1 MMAHH
6 AHRHGDMRSCQ
17 CHSEGAGVHLS
28 GPGGPADSESGVRQS
43 ASRFCR
49 WRRELSGGLGI
60 AAPWAIEA
68 APNAAATAAASVGGR
83 FWARPRRAW

>member
-17 CHSEGAGVHLS
+17 CHSEGAGVPLS
-28 GPGGPADSESGVRQS
+28 GPGGPADSGVRQS